1 MEIVESPLFTRQVS
15 ELLSEESYRALQV
28 ALVLRPDAGALIPG
42 SRGLRKIRWQ
52 LSGRGKR
59 GGARVIYAWRSAP
72 GRLFMLGVYRKSDRE
87 DLSRAELRALRQLVD
102 GD

>member
-1 MEIVESPLFTRQVS
+1 MEIVESPLFMRQVS
-15 ELLSEESYRALQV
+15 ELLSEESYRALQA
-28 ALVLRPDAGALIPG
+28 ALLLRPDAGALIPG

-52 LSGRGKR
+52 VAGRGTR
-59 GGARVIYAWRSAP
+59 GGVRVIYVWRSAV
-72 GRLFMLGVYRKSDRE
+72 GRLLMLCVYRKSDRE